1 MGNVFGDLE
10 VRKNDGGGGVKIQFI
25 DRVQE
30 VIFGSNY

>member
-10 VRKNDGGGGVKIQFI
+10 VRKNDWGGVKIQFI

>member
-1 MGNVFGDLE
+1 MFLVILKLE
-10 VRKNDGGGGVKIQFI
+10 KMMGGGIQFI

>member
-1 MGNVFGDLE
+1 MFVVILKLEKMMGGM
-10 VRKNDGGGGVKIQFI
+10 KIQFI

>member
-1 MGNVFGDLE
+1 MFLVILKLE
-10 VRKNDGGGGVKIQFI
+10 KMMGGGGMKIQFI

>member
-1 MGNVFGDLE
+1 MFLVILKLE
-10 VRKNDGGGGVKIQFI
+10 KMMGGGVKIQFI

>member
-1 MGNVFGDLE
+1 MFLVILKLEKMMGAGM
-10 VRKNDGGGGVKIQFI
+10 KIQFI

>member
-1 MGNVFGDLE
+1 MFLVILKLEKMMGGE
-10 VRKNDGGGGVKIQFI
+10 VQFI